1 MTFIP
6 TPEQAEIISAAAETE
21 DNLLISALAGAAK
34 TSTLVL
40 IAEALPSVRLLC
52 LAFNV
57 RIKKEMEKRMPDNA
71 TVMTL
76 NGLGHRVWSDTI
88 GRRLEL
94 NTSKTYGLT
103 KALVE
108 DLGPDDRKEAYEYFS
123 DITKAIDFGKTCG
136 YVPDGIHPEA
146 QRLMGDSAFFAHLDE
161 EPTPLMMD
169 IIRQVST
176 LSIKRGLAGEIDFAD
191 QLLLPT
197 VFRSS
202 FPRFPLVLTD
212 ESQDFS
218 ALNHVMLGKLVRQR
232 IIAVGDECQPEG
244 TLVSVVRKIG
254 DRWNK
259 RIIEQVPIE
268 ELKIGDRL
276 VGYDSDYSEFMF
288 NRTIKGITSRP
299 FSGRLIKLITPQGVS
314 KYTPNHHCYANFSRL
329 RSHTA
334 LYLMRFGSRWRVGV
348 AAMDY
353 KQSSGPIARAR
364 VEGADAMWILATFP
378 TKQEALAAEA
388 TIQAAYGIPDITFQW
403 AGVHTNGYHAPETLK
418 AVWNRLDN
426 VDFTSR
432 AADLL
437 ADFKREMDFPF
448 WRAGQKYGTIKRPM
462 VVHACN
468 LLKGGEILPFTGK
481 KREQLSDWQDY
492 ELSFEDYHGMVYSL
506 TVSHNHLY
514 IADNIVTHNCQSIYG
529 FRGAHEDSME
539 LLRREFSMRQLVL
552 SISFR
557 CPKEVIRAAQW
568 RAPHM
573 QWPEWAKEGEVRT
586 LSSWSVEDIPA
597 DSAIICRNNAPL
609 FAMAIRLLKER
620 RPVELIGNDIGK
632 YLIKVMKKLGN
643 DDIKRSAAK
652 AALMRWRDDK
662 LRKARNKGPV
672 LDQYECIKLFLNEGE
687 TLRQAIAYAAHIFSS
702 TGPVKLMTGHKSK
715 GLEFPHVFF
724 LDPDLVRMKE
734 PQDRN
739 LKYVIQTRAQE
750 TLTYVQ
756 SEAFVGEHLESDDDP
771 ADGEEG
777 NGD

>member
-1 MTFIP
+1 MTNFVP
-6 TPEQAEIISAAAETE
+6 TPEQADIISAARDTE

-40 IAEALPSVRLLC
+40 IAEALPSIRLLC

-136 YVPDGIHPEA
+136 YVPDGAYGEA
-146 QRLMGDSAFFAHLDE
+146 QRLMDDSAFFAHLDE

-197 VFRSS
+197 IFRSS

-232 IIAVGDECQPEG
+232 IIAVGDECQ
-244 TLVSVVRKIG
+244 
-254 DRWNK
+254 
-259 RIIEQVPIE
+259 
-268 ELKIGDRL
+268 
-276 VGYDSDYSEFMF
+276 
-288 NRTIKGITSRP
+288 
-299 FSGRLIKLITPQGVS
+299 
-314 KYTPNHHCYANFSRL
+314 
-329 RSHTA
+329 
-334 LYLMRFGSRWRVGV
+334 
-348 AAMDY
+348 
-353 KQSSGPIARAR
+353 
-364 VEGADAMWILATFP
+364 
-378 TKQEALAAEA
+378 
-388 TIQAAYGIPDITFQW
+388 
-403 AGVHTNGYHAPETLK
+403 
-418 AVWNRLDN
+418 
-426 VDFTSR
+426 
-432 AADLL
+432 
-437 ADFKREMDFPF
+437 
-448 WRAGQKYGTIKRPM
+448 
-462 VVHACN
+462 
-468 LLKGGEILPFTGK
+468 
-481 KREQLSDWQDY
+481 
-492 ELSFEDYHGMVYSL
+492 
-506 TVSHNHLY
+506 
-514 IADNIVTHNCQSIYG
+514 SIYA
-529 FRGAHEDSME
+529 FRGASEDSME
-539 LLRREFSMRQLVL
+539 LLRQEFSMRQLVL

-586 LSSWSVEDIPA
+586 LSTWSVEDIPA

-632 YLIKVMKKLGN
+632 YLVKVMKKLGN

-687 TLRQAIAYAAHIFSS
+687 TLRQAIAYAEHIFNS

-756 SEAFVGEHLESDDDP
+756 SETFVGEHLESDDDL